1 MWHCICLAIGQ
12 IDSHDGTITAPP
24 PTGTSPTGAR
34 IEVGTEA
41 FGEAGFCMQGVGR
54 EGSGREGGGKGEGR
68 GREEDRSEVG
78 NGAKPS
84 CVMHSGESV
93 TVG

>member
-12 IDSHDGTITAPP
+12 IDSHDGIITAPP
-24 PTGTSPTGAR
+24 PTGTSPTAVATGAR

-54 EGSGREGGGKGEGR
+54 EGSGREWEGR
-68 GREEDRSEVG
+68 GMEEDGSEVG
-78 NGAKPS
+78 NGVNPAV
-84 CVMHSGESV
+84 CHA
-93 TVG
+93 